1 MEVNNCILTSV
12 KFSKYGNLPVTV
24 AKEIPWNKRLVDFI
38 DHMD

>member
-1 MEVNNCILTSV
+1 MEVNNCILTNV
-12 KFSKYGNLPVTV
+12 KFSKYGNLPVKV